1 MSVERW
7 IGGIDAKLQNISDKI
22 NKIETHLEKLNDRT
36 GKAEDEIITLKMK
49 TEKNCKS
56 INGLGKRVDVSKL
69 TMKEKAAIIVAVITG
84 VFAITVALVQ
94 RSGL

>member
-36 GKAEDEIITLKMK
+36 GNAEDEIIILKMR
-49 TEKNCKS
+49 TEKNCKN
-56 INGLGKRVDVSKL
+56 INGLGKRVDTSKL
-69 TMKEKAAIIVAVITG
+69 TMKEKVAIIIAVITG
-84 VFAITVALVQ
+84 VFAIVVALVQ
-94 RSGL
+94 RMGL

>member
-36 GKAEDEIITLKMK
+36 GKAEDEIITLKMR
-49 TEKNCKS
+49 TEKNCKN
-56 INGLGKRVDVSKL
+56 INDLGKRVDASKL
-69 TMKEKAAIIVAVITG
+69 TMKEKVAIIVAVITG
-84 VFAITVALVQ
+84 VFAIVVALVQ
-94 RSGL
+94 RMGL